1 MKKIL
6 ALFFFAAMLHAGQS
20 AAAGAV
26 NYNYIELGY
35 LESELDLSG
44 IDDDGDGYEFNASI
58 DVSEAIAVV
67 VGYQD
72 IEFDSSV
79 DASTQTLG
87 IAYHKP
93 YSVSGD
99 MILGLAYLKFEAEA
113 PGGDSVDE
121 SGNELSLEVRSRT
134 SAQNEMHL
142 GYVRREIDGDA
153 NSGYLFRVVNGN
165 PQGFQFVID
174 YEDIDYGKSLMLG
187 LRSAF

>member
-1 MKKIL
+1 MKKIVAFLSL
-6 ALFFFAAMLHAGQS
+6 AAILHAGQS
-20 AAAGAV
+20 VAAGAV
-26 NYNYIELGY
+26 NYNYVELGY

-44 IDDDGDGYEFNASI
+44 IDDEGDGYEFNASL
-58 DVSEAIAVV
+58 DVSEAVAVV

-72 IEFDSSV
+72 IEFDADV
-79 DASTQTLG
+79 DATTQTLG

-93 YSVSGD
+93 YSATGD

-113 PGGDSVDE
+113 SGGESVDE
-121 SGNELSLEVRSRT
+121 SGNEISLEIRSRT

-142 GYVRREIDGDA
+142 GYVRREIDGDS